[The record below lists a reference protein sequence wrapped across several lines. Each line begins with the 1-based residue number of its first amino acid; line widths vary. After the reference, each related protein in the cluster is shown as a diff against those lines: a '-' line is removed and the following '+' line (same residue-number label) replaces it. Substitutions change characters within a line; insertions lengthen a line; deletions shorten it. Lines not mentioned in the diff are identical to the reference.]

1 MECLV
6 DRALGVK
13 RQLGVNLGRDAA
25 GNDVENLLAKFDQ
38 ETVKSEVD
46 LGVGIAT
53 LLLGVGNGIVNQL
66 SILGLLGSGEDERR
80 VGGGIL
86 GLVLV
91 NGCEVVSICFV
102 ERVGRWQ
109 AVAVSAG
116 VKCLNVGRSEGRK
129 NDRGLLTGKVT

>member
-1 MECLV
+1 MESLV

-13 RQLGVNLGRDAA
+13 RQLRVNLGRDAA
-25 GNDVENLLAKFDQ
+25 GNDVKNLLAKFDQ